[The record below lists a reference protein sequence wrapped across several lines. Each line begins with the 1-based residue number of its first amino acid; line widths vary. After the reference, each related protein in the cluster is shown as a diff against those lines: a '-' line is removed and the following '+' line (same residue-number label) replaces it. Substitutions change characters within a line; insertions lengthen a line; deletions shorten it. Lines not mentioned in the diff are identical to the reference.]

1 MKTTKVLGILAVLLV
16 SFVGLLSISCSKQDL
31 SDSPVDFNG
40 SETRAPH
47 FFTGILKPKELRI
60 HPSNGN
66 GYRLGKTDYTS
77 LLLLL
82 SGDAYVQHQYDT
94 FEEFKKLATK
104 IGDTESKEGY
114 LHATPVSHQ
123 TMEVAI
129 SGVMVKA
136 LSQYDDAHPQG
147 SSLKDII
154 RINYESF
161 DHVFDKT
168 LKPTAFGSAN
178 HARYSV
184 EPADEMP
191 QIKYPAL
198 ISGTFVGAKGYKD
211 GLLMSIEFLQ
221 APSVSKQQIQI
232 TLRFEDGS
240 ELKKDITV
248 DILKVDQ

>member
-1 MKTTKVLGILAVLLV
+1 MKTTKVFGILAVLLA
-16 SFVGLLSISCSKQDL
+16 SFVGLLPISCSQQGL
-31 SDSPVDFNG
+31 SDDPIGFKG
-40 SETRAPH
+40 SETRAPY

-60 HPSNGN
+60 HSNNGN

-82 SGDAYVQHQYDT
+82 SGDAYVQYRNDT
-94 FEEFKKLATK
+94 FEEFKKLANK